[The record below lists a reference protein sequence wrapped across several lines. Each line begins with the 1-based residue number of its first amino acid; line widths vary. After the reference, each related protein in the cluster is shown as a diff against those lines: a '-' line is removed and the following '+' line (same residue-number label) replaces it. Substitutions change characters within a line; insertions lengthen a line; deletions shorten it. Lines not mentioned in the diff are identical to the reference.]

1 MSKTQYQQIREHV
14 IEAQHVS
21 TASLMIKF
29 KLRVDQAFEMIDQL
43 ESDSVVSAEDSTG
56 QRTVLIGGLDD

>member
-1 MSKTQYQQIREHV
+1 MTKTQYQQIREHV

-29 KLRVDQAFEMIDQL
+29 KLRVDRAIEMLDQL
-43 ESDSVVSAEDSTG
+43 ETDGVVSAEDSTG
-56 QRTVLIGGLDD
+56 QRVVLIGGEE